1 MAVVP
6 WHEQDKQGTRI
17 QLVRA
22 WSMPRLSSMKRAHE
36 RQKQEWAESQL
47 RAQTTLLKCSAS
59 GGCSLILMIYLFIYF
74 QLRATVMEKFQPQL
88 ANLLEKKTTCPLGAG
103 KNRSSPQPKQL
114 SKQTGVKQ
122 EMSRVKS
129 EVGVVRERK
138 SRTQEQSKP
147 SEIKSKTPIMQ
158 PWIYPSTIF

>member
-1 MAVVP
+1 MLA
-6 WHEQDKQGTRI
+6 D
-17 QLVRA
+17 
-22 WSMPRLSSMKRAHE
+22 SDD
-36 RQKQEWAESQL
+36 
-47 RAQTTLLKCSAS
+47 
-59 GGCSLILMIYLFIYF
+59 LFIHLF
-74 QLRATVMEKFQPQL
+74 LAQSNSDGEILATTGESPG
-88 ANLLEKKTTCPLGAG
+88 KKTTCPLGAG